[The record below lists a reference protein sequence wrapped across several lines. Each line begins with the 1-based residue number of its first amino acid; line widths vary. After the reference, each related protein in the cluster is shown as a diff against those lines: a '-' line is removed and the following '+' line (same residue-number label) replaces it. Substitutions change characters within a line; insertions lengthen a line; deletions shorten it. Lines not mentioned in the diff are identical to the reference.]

1 MNEKKEEDHNAKKKV
16 HDLII
21 FDNYETK
28 KDFSKSLS
36 EKTEHIDQEY
46 EIKLINDLE
55 PFGDKFRY
63 SVFIRNESLSP
74 INEVKIMVKYPRFL
88 NLSRSSPPTVIINTH
103 EEEEAK
109 GKKEPKELTLQFDQ
123 ISATNT
129 RQVNFY
135 FNPLKSKEKGTIK
148 TFTRFLNADDYV
160 RVLNSDPIEVKTI
173 PVSVEPKIVPSSYI
187 PEFLKLAGLKK
198 AIKSVGIVS
207 KKEFNPDFY
216 FDQIEVIIRM
226 NNFQKIAKDEK
237 KKICWYFGKHVDTNQ
252 EILIIGQVNDNKI
265 EWIASSKNSYILVS
279 VLTYFLDELKTRLL
293 RMGIINSEN
302 DIYNLSCAN
311 CGHTLPKFP
320 KKGEYIEC
328 SNCKLKQI
336 VW

>member
-1 MNEKKEEDHNAKKKV
+1 MNEKEAEDHNAKKKI
-16 HDLII
+16 HGLIL
-21 FDNYETK
+21 FDSLETK

-74 INEVKIMVKYPRFL
+74 INKVKIMVKYPGFL
-88 NLSRSSPPTVIINTH
+88 NLSRSSPPTVVINTP
-103 EEEEAK
+103 EGEAE
-109 GKKEPKELTLQFDQ
+109 GKKQQKELTLQFDQ

-135 FNPLKSKEKGTIK
+135 FIPLKSKERGTIK

-173 PVSVEPKIVPSSYI
+173 PVSIEPKIVPTSYI
-187 PEFLKLAGLKK
+187 PEFLKIAGLKK
-198 AIKSVGIVS
+198 AIKSVGVES
-207 KKEFNPDFY
+207 KKDFNPDFY

-226 NNFQKIAKDEK
+226 NNFQKIAKDDERR
-237 KKICWYFGKHVDTNQ
+237 ICWYFGKHVDTID
-252 EILIIGQVNDNKI
+252 EVLIIGQVNQNKV
-265 EWIASSKNSYILVS
+265 EWIASSKNAYVLVS
-279 VLTYFLDELKTRLL
+279 LLTYFSDELKTRLL
-293 RMGIINSEN
+293 RMGIIDTEKNM
-302 DIYNLSCAN
+302 YNLSCAN
-311 CGHTLPKFP
+311 CGHILPRFP
-320 KKGEYIEC
+320 KKGEIIEC
-328 SNCKLKQI
+328 SNCKLKQT